1 MKRLGV
7 VLSCLVCDEGELT
20 ELEGTAS
27 ATGSTAAI
35 AVECRKCGE
44 VHQLTMRLRTIDEH
58 DL

>member
-7 VLSCLVCDEGELT
+7 ELTCLDCDDGELV
-20 ELEGTAS
+20 ELPGTAS

-35 AVECRKCGE
+35 AVECRSCGQ